1 VFAFEPSSQC
11 IERLLLSL
19 SRNSVQVVA
28 SNMDTPAQ
36 VAPFTAL
43 DKRQAEVWA
52 KRASKAGE
60 GLVAKRAK
68 EAEKL
73 GRRAGLAAAAAG
85 SEEGGAPRRAAAA
98 VGGEGGEE
106 GGVEGRVRKASA
118 WVFNNAVSDSYALQP
133 FAFIEDNPGASFVP
147 WGGSE
152 KDKEGIAWVGAGAFA
167 SPRGGAKKVLLSR
180 PHFDQKQHPPTRLCP
195 SLQCHWMTCL
205 PRALGSQ
212 ACHRPQRPCPRWSP
226 SG

>member
-1 VFAFEPSSQC
+1 MFAFEPSSQC

-28 SNMDTPAQ
+28 SNMDMPAQ

-43 DKRQAEVWA
+43 DKHQAEVWA

-85 SEEGGAPRRAAAA
+85 SEEGGAPRRAAAV

-167 SPRGGAKKVLLSR
+167 SPRAGYECCSLVLTLLL
-180 PHFDQKQHPPTRLCP
+180 QHTPYPPCP